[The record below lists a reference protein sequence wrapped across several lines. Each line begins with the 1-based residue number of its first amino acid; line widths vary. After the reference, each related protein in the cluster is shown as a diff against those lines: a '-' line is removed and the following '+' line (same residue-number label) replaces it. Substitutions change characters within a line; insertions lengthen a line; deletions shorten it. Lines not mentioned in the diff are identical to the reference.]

1 MNRPEAAPDS
11 GQPDRIE
18 LRGLRVLG
26 AHGALPEEQERAQ
39 PFEVDLDLELDLRP
53 AGQSDRLADTVDY
66 GSVTEAIAA
75 VVAGPHV
82 ELLEHLAE
90 RLAAAALASGAPHA
104 TAVTVS
110 VRKTRPPVPS
120 DLRSA
125 GVTIRRVVAAQGA
138 DADNRTDPSAR
149 AGLATLPG
157 SSTRS
162 GAART
167 SRRGAA
173 GSTRSGATPPRS
185 SSPAGRPGGADPSA
199 PSGRPT
205 P

>member
-1 MNRPEAAPDS
+1 MTSPEPAPDPL
-11 GQPDRIE
+11 QPDRIE

-26 AHGALPEEQERAQ
+26 AHGALPEEQQRAQ
-39 PFEVDLDLELDLRP
+39 PFEVDLDLELDLRS
-53 AGQSDRLADTVDY
+53 AGRSDRLADTVDY
-66 GSVTEAIAA
+66 GAVTEALAA

-90 RLAAAALASGAPHA
+90 RLAVAALASGAPHA

-110 VRKTRPPVPS
+110 VRKTRPPVPF

-125 GVTIRRVVAAQGA
+125 GVTIRRVVATPPDVAATTPAESSTHA
-138 DADNRTDPSAR
+138 D
-149 AGLATLPG
+149 LATLPG

-162 GAART
+162 GAAT
-167 SRRGAA
+167 AARRHAV
-173 GSTRSGATPPRS
+173 
-185 SSPAGRPGGADPSA
+185 PAGDSGGEDRSTPSC
-199 PSGRPT
+199 RPT